1 MKIGIIGG
9 GAAGMMSAI
18 IAARNGHNVTIIE
31 HNQKLGKKIL
41 ATGNGKCN
49 FTNQDMDL
57 YHFGASDENI
67 DFIKTVYNR
76 FDKDAVLSFFDKI
89 GIAPFEKNGYFYPRS
104 EQASSV
110 AEALYAELM
119 ANSVNIVTECNIKEL
134 YKDNKFIISTDK
146 GGFKFDKLIVATGSM
161 ASPKSGSD
169 GSGYEIAKSFGHKL
183 IKPLPAL
190 CGLKC
195 EGKFFK
201 AVAGVRC
208 RAMVSLYIDD
218 EYVRGEIGELQLT
231 DYGVSGIPVFQISA
245 DAVRALDEGS
255 DVSVEIDFYNE
266 SSDIYDTENMIRHRI
281 KCNPEKTADEFL
293 AGVFNKKLIKMLIM
307 QCGIEPSIKCSELN
321 YEDIECLSE
330 LINCFNVKVIA
341 ANADNAQIC
350 SGGVDI
356 AELKD
361 TLESKICED
370 LYFAGEIIDV
380 NGDCGGYNLQWAW
393 SSGYVAGFVG

>member
-18 IAARNGHNVTIIE
+18 TAARNGHSVTIIE

-49 FTNQDMDL
+49 FTNQDMSL

-67 DFIKTVYNR
+67 DFIKHVYNK
-76 FDKDAVLSFFDKI
+76 FDRDSVISFFDEI
-89 GIAPFEKNGYFYPRS
+89 GIAPYEKNGYFYPRS

-110 AEALYAELM
+110 AEALYAELL
-119 ANSVNIVTECNIKEL
+119 SQFVNIVTECNIKEV
-134 YKDNKFIISTDK
+134 YKDSKFVITTDK
-146 GGFKFDKLIVATGSM
+146 GNFKFDKLIIATGSM
-161 ASPKSGSD
+161 ASPKTGSD
-169 GSGYEIAKSFGHKL
+169 GSGYKIAKSFGHKL
-183 IKPLPAL
+183 IKPLAAL

-201 AVAGVRC
+201 GVAGVRC
-208 RAMVSLYIDD
+208 RAMVSLYVDD
-218 EYVRGEIGELQLT
+218 EFVRAEEGELQLT

-245 DAVRALDEGS
+245 DAVRSLDEGC
-255 DVSVEIDFYNE
+255 DVSVEIDFYKE
-266 SSDIYDTENMIRHRI
+266 SRDISDTEDMIRYRI

-293 AGVFNKKLIKMLIM
+293 NGVFNKKLIKMLVL
-307 QCGIEPSIKCSELN
+307 QCGIDSDIKCSELSD
-321 YEDIECLSE
+321 EDIECLSE
-330 LINCFNVKVIA
+330 LIKGFNVKVLA
-341 ANADNAQIC
+341 PNADNAQIC
-350 SGGVDI
+350 SGGVDCN
-356 AELKD
+356 ELKD
-361 TLESKICED
+361 SLESKICSG

-393 SSGYVAGFVG
+393 SSGYVAGCVE